1 MKWKP
6 AAGLA
11 TGNDGAGNRNSP
23 AMTALGFELTVAL
36 RFLREGRMQ
45 TALIVGGAAIG
56 VAVIFFITAV
66 LTGVQG
72 DLIKRVTGAQPHIVI
87 KPPEEIVEIGRAHV

>member
-1 MKWKP
+1 
-6 AAGLA
+6 
-11 TGNDGAGNRNSP
+11 
-23 AMTALGFELTVAL
+23 MTLGFELAVAL

-45 TALIVGGAAIG
+45 TALIIGGAGIG

-72 DLIKRVTGAQPHIVI
+72 DLIKRVTGAQPHVVV
-87 KPPEEIVEIGRAHV
+87 KPPEETVSPLVAGSDEAPRVASV